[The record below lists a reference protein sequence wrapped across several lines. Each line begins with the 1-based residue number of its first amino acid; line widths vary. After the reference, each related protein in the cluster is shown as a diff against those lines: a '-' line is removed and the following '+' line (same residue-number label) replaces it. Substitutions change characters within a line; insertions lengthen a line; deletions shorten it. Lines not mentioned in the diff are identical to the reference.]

1 MSSKELEVGQ
11 AGGSRVAK
19 QEMGCLAALAI
30 YQAGSG
36 RDGTRLVPSVE
47 AVLARTLLGRKW
59 GLKPGCTDGEDKSRT
74 CMPERECGPSLSK
87 SFLQVI
93 GPYCHAVEL
102 PPCSQKGQ
110 PFFFLSL
117 FKTKDFTLYI
127 TCVCLYMKCLCMC
140 VHVYPIAHVWKSED
154 NFQKLVLSFHSV
166 LGLLQQV
173 LFPMSHRA
181 GSFSSFSDQPSIPLG
196 DINGHFFTTLTGCR
210 MSQH

>member
-1 MSSKELEVGQ
+1 MGQ
-11 AGGSRVAK
+11 AGDSRVAK

-36 RDGTRLVPSVE
+36 RDGSQLVPSVE

-74 CMPERECGPSLSK
+74 CTPERECGPSLSK

-117 FKTKDFTLYI
+117 FKTKDFTLYF
-127 TCVCLYMKCLCMC
+127 TCVCLYMQVF
-140 VHVYPIAHVWKSED
+140 VHVCACISYSTCVEVRGQLSEISVILP
-154 NFQKLVLSFHSV
+154 QCVGLV
-166 LGLLQQV
+166 QQV
-173 LFPMSHRA
+173 LFPMSHHV
-181 GSFSSFSDQPSIPLG
+181 GPFSSFSDQPSIPLG